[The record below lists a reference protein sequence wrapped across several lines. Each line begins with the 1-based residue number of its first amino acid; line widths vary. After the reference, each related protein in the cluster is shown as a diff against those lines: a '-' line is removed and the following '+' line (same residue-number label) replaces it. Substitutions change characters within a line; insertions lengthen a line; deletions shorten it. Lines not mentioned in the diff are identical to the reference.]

1 MNETS
6 EPYHY
11 GLGMPNLV
19 DLLPQGPGVY
29 LFKDDSGR
37 VLYVGKAKDLRK
49 RVMAYLRPSGELPHK
64 TSLMMK
70 RAKGLDFILTSSEKE
85 ALILESTLIK
95 KHLPRYNIVL
105 RDDSQYPCLRLS
117 VGDEFPRLSIAR
129 RIKRDGARYFG
140 PFSSAKAVRNTL
152 KVIEKVFQL
161 RKCKGTEVKKRER
174 PCLNYQMGRCFAPCS
189 GKISSK
195 DYRDIVNEVILFLE
209 GRNKELIAE
218 LNRKMKKAAEKL
230 EFEQAARIRDQI
242 HAIEK
247 TIERQHVVSTKLQ
260 DQDVIGLAKSE
271 DFFVV
276 VVLSIRNGY
285 LISSRDYSL
294 RTRGETP
301 NEVMEAFIKQYYVR
315 GEFVPREIL
324 LSEAV
329 EDEASITE
337 WLSEA
342 AKVKVSL
349 RVPKKGEKRR
359 LVDMA
364 ISNAQNVLKLK
375 EVSGEI
381 TLAQNLKDSLELPTI
396 PRHIEAMDIS
406 NLYGDLAVGTIVG
419 FVDGKPDKSLYRNY
433 RIRTVEGVDDYA
445 MLAEVTRRRIAQ
457 GNLPD
462 LFLIDGGRGQLS
474 VVKEVVKRHGA
485 PQRPMIIALAK
496 ADYKK
501 GEIVDKIYVEDS
513 AEPVM
518 LKPHDPVLLF
528 LMRIRDEVHRRAIGY
543 HRKIRKK
550 GFTESILL
558 EVPGVGRKR
567 AKRLLQQFPSLEHIK
582 HASVEDLAKIGG
594 MSISVAERIKKF
606 FEEDE

>member
-1 MNETS
+1 
-6 EPYHY
+6 
-11 GLGMPNLV
+11 MPNLV

-29 LFKDDSGR
+29 LFKDDTGR

-49 RVMAYLRPSGELPHK
+49 RLMAYLRPSGELSHK
-64 TSLMMK
+64 TSLMIK
-70 RAKGLDFILTSSEKE
+70 RAKGLDFILTASEKE

-117 VGDEFPRLSIAR
+117 VMDEFPRLSIAR

-140 PFSSAKAVRNTL
+140 PFSSAGAVRNTL
-152 KVIEKVFQL
+152 KVIDKVFQL

-174 PCLNYQMGRCFAPCS
+174 PCLNYQMGRCFAPCA
-189 GKISSK
+189 GKISSQE
-195 DYRDIVNEVILFLE
+195 YRDIVNQVILFLE

-218 LNRKMKKAAEKL
+218 LNRKMEKAAEEL

-247 TIERQHVVSTKLQ
+247 TIERQHVVSTKLK

-271 DFFVV
+271 GFFVV

-301 NEVMEAFIKQYYVR
+301 NEVMEAFIKQYYMK
-315 GEFVPREIL
+315 GGFVPKEIL
-324 LSEAV
+324 LSDAV

-337 WLSEA
+337 WLSEV
-342 AKVKVSL
+342 AKTKVSIK
-349 RVPKKGEKRR
+349 VPKKGEKRR

-364 ISNAQNVLKLK
+364 ISNAQNVLKFK

-381 TLAQNLKDSLELPTI
+381 RLAENIKDALELPII
-396 PRHIEAMDIS
+396 PRHIEAVDIS
-406 NLYGDLAVGTIVG
+406 NLYGNLAVGTIVG
-419 FVDGKPDKSLYRNY
+419 FVDGKADKSLYRNY
-433 RIRTVEGVDDYA
+433 RIQTVEGIDDYA
-445 MLAEVTRRRIAQ
+445 MIAEVAQRRMAQ

-462 LFLIDGGRGQLS
+462 LFLIDGGRGQLGA
-474 VVKEVVKRHGA
+474 VKEVLDRHRA
-485 PQRPMIIALAK
+485 PERPVVVALAK

-501 GEIVDKIYVEDS
+501 GEVVDKIYVENRR
-513 AEPVM
+513 EPVM
-518 LKPHDPVLLF
+518 LKPNDPVLLF

-543 HRKIRKK
+543 HRKIRRK
-550 GFTESILL
+550 GLTASVLL
-558 EVPGVGRKR
+558 EIPGIGRKR
-567 AKRLLQQFPSLEHIK
+567 AQRLLQRFPSLEHIK
-582 HASVEDLAKIGG
+582 HASTEDLIKVGG
-594 MSISVAERIKKF
+594 MSVSVAERIKRF
-606 FEEDE
+606 FEEDK